1 MLIATLE
8 FALLL
13 TGCGGALLI
22 YRRLV
27 NSKRFS
33 RFVNS
38 LLRIPPESDAEVIE
52 GVDEA
57 KRLAEQ
63 RVADLVAETRQKRR
77 SASELRKRTT
87 K

>member
-13 TGCGGALLI
+13 AGCGTALLL

-27 NSKRFS
+27 NSARFS

-38 LLRIPPESDAEVIE
+38 LTRVPPESDEEVIE
-52 GVDEA
+52 VVDDA

-63 RVADLVAETRQKRR
+63 RVADLVAETRQKRAA
-77 SASELRKRTT
+77 ASKLRDRTG